1 MRKLI
6 MAFLLPLFT
15 ACGMQ
20 VAQVE
25 VRAPIVVE
33 DSVKVKPVAITK
45 VVAKIRRGEDVGQ
58 YQIGGLCIENS
69 RIKWRSGG
77 KVNLSSEELVDV
89 FREELEANGWPVVG
103 STDDL
108 FSGYDVSGAEL
119 LIAAKLTELEA
130 AICMPYSGWGSFKTN
145 GSMRIGVEW
154 QIYNPARKEL
164 IGKVNTKGSALI
176 KDVID
181 DAGYELMMQSFSV
194 AVNNLLASNEFRD
207 YSERSTL
214 DADPIN
220 RSTKFEISNPKIAY
234 KSTQSALENAK
245 LSTVVVRTASGHG
258 SGFAIGRGNYILT
271 NAHVVGEAKNVT
283 IITSSKISIPGTVE
297 VIDKGRDIA
306 LVSIKGISLQPLR
319 LADGDLSTAE
329 KLYAIGAP
337 LQEELSS
344 TVTQGIY
351 SAKRD
356 FEGYNWIQSDTS
368 INPGNSGGPLLNSDG
383 HVVGISTAGFMPT
396 GAQVGLNLFIPIM
409 DGLKFIGIE
418 LID

>member
-1 MRKLI
+1 
-6 MAFLLPLFT
+6 
-15 ACGMQ
+15 
-20 VAQVE
+20 
-25 VRAPIVVE
+25 
-33 DSVKVKPVAITK
+33 
-45 VVAKIRRGEDVGQ
+45 
-58 YQIGGLCIENS
+58 
-69 RIKWRSGG
+69 
-77 KVNLSSEELVDV
+77 
-89 FREELEANGWPVVG
+89 
-103 STDDL
+103 
-108 FSGYDVSGAEL
+108 
-119 LIAAKLTELEA
+119 
-130 AICMPYSGWGSFKTN
+130 
-145 GSMRIGVEW
+145 
-154 QIYNPARKEL
+154 
-164 IGKVNTKGSALI
+164 
-176 KDVID
+176 
-181 DAGYELMMQSFSV
+181 MMV
-194 AVNNLLASNEFRD
+194 
-207 YSERSTL
+207 
-214 DADPIN
+214 
-220 RSTKFEISNPKIAY
+220 
-234 KSTQSALENAK
+234 
-245 LSTVVVRTASGHG
+245 GHG